1 MDTTL
6 RAVVLLLATHT
17 AASTLPDARLCSRAG
32 GIPANVDHIEPGLE
46 ALFELEAFR
55 ETANACHER
64 GCVWSNAD
72 DACLYPA
79 STAATASTPGADAGI
94 PAAAALGAPNN
105 VTVTT
110 VHVIHSNHFDAGYTD
125 GVINVINLYFDTYF
139 PRAIKVGAELRES
152 APASFPDGLH
162 WMTQVRNVGKGKR
175 QSEES
180 ER

>member
-1 MDTTL
+1 MDTAL
-6 RAVVLLLATHT
+6 LAVVLVLATHT

-32 GIPANVDHIEPGLE
+32 GIPANADHIEPGLE
-46 ALFELEAFR
+46 ALFEQEAFR

-79 STAATASTPGADAGI
+79 STAATGI
-94 PAAAALGAPNN
+94 PAAAARGAPNN

-110 VHVIHSNHFDAGYTD
+110 VHVVHSNHFDAGYTD

-162 WMTQVRNVGKGKR
+162 WMTQVRNVGR
-175 QSEES
+175 E
-180 ER
+180 